1 MSNVV
6 ENSENTQEKTT
17 ATTFGLSP
25 NNFKGDGGGGLLQC
39 LLNIE
44 SVRMDLV
51 KYLDDLKKFDKKAA
65 VGELKSNLRKME
77 KASKQVRQILS
88 DTR

>member
-6 ENSENTQEKTT
+6 DNSVNTQEKTT
-17 ATTFGLSP
+17 TTTFGLSP
-25 NNFKGDGGGGLLQC
+25 NNNFKEEGGGLLQC
-39 LLNIE
+39 LLNID
-44 SVRMDLV
+44 SVKTDLV
-51 KYLDDLKKFDKKAA
+51 NYLDDLKKFDKKAA